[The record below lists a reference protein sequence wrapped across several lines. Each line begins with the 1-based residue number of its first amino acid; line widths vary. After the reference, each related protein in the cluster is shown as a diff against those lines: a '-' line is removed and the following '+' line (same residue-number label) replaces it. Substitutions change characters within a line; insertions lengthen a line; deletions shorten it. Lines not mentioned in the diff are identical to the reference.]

1 MNFRTPHHIL
11 RWLFIPKQ
19 SFLEEF
25 KLNFIVMPLDI
36 DFNLHLNNAKY
47 LGFMDIG
54 RMDATVRSG
63 LFKAALKNKWQ
74 AVAASV
80 NIVFRKEIPPFARFY
95 LITKLISFDDKWFYV
110 EQDFIH
116 KGKLCAK
123 AIVKVGMLKGKLIE
137 PKYVLEKMGIQDVD
151 LEMPEY
157 LKELIQG
164 EKDFIA
170 TTK

>member
-25 KLNFIVMPLDI
+25 ELDFIVLPLDI

-47 LGFMDIG
+47 LGFMDLG
-54 RMDATVRSG
+54 RMDATIRSG
-63 LFKAALKNKWQ
+63 LFKAALKHKWQ

-80 NIVFRKEIPPFARFY
+80 NIVFRKEIPPFARFK
-95 LITKLISFDDKWFYV
+95 LKTRLISFDEKWFYV
-110 EQDFIH
+110 EQDFVH

-123 AIVKVGMLKGKLIE
+123 AIVKVGLLKGKLIE
-137 PKYVLEKMGIQDVD
+137 PNIVLEKMGLENVN
-151 LEMPEY
+151 LEMPHY

-164 EKDFIA
+164 EKDFIL